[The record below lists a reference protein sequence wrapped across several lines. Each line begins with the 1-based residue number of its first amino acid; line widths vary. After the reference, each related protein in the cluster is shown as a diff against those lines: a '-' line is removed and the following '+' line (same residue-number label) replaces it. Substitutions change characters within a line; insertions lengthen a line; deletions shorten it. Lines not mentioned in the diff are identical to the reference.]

1 VKPRPLDLVVVDD
14 EPTQRTMLSGYL
26 AEAGH
31 PVREASSGEEALR
44 LLAARPADLV
54 LTDLQLPGIDGVEM
68 LRRARAAGSQADFLV
83 MTAFGTI
90 GNAVEAMRA
99 GAYDYL
105 TKPLRLDDLDQALS
119 RIAERRALV
128 DENRT
133 LRRRLHEEED
143 EFAGLGAAMSDVR
156 DLIDRVAPFE
166 STVLIRGESGSGKE
180 LVADRLHRKSRRAQG
195 PLLKINC
202 AALAETLLEA
212 ELFGHEKGAF
222 TGAETARRGLFEA
235 AGGGTL
241 LLDEIGDIGA
251 ALQVRLLRVL
261 QEREVLR
268 VGARKAIPV
277 DVRILAAT
285 HRDLEARAAE
295 GKFREDLLYRLRVI
309 EISVPPLRERPE
321 DIPVLADRLLRRLAA
336 RNRLPPRP
344 LGPRALAALAAYHF
358 PGNVRELENLLERA
372 LILSK
377 GQEIDRIDLPRAAE
391 AADAGSARTLDEAVE
406 ALERAWIQ
414 RAMRECGGVRARAAR
429 QIGLPERVL
438 RYKLRKY
445 GLDDKNAGLST

>member
-1 VKPRPLDLVVVDD
+1 MKRRPLDLLVVDD
-14 EPTQRTMLSGYL
+14 EPTQRRMLAEYL

-31 PVREASSGEEALR
+31 PVREVPSGEEALR

-68 LRRARAAGSQADFLV
+68 LRRARAAGSEADFLV

-90 GNAVEAMRA
+90 ENAVEAMRA

-105 TKPLRLDDLDQALS
+105 TKPLRLDDLDQAML
-119 RIAERRALV
+119 RIAEKRALV

-143 EFAGLGAAMSDVR
+143 DFAGLGEAMRAVCDMV
-156 DLIDRVAPFE
+156 DRVAPFE

-180 LVADRLHRKSRRAQG
+180 LVADRLHRKSRRAEG
-195 PLLKINC
+195 PFLKINC

-222 TGAETARRGLFEA
+222 TGAETSRRGLFEA

-241 LLDEIGDIGA
+241 LLDEIGDISPG
-251 ALQVRLLRVL
+251 LQVRLLRVL

-336 RNRLPPRP
+336 RNGLPPRP
-344 LGPRALAALAAYHF
+344 LSHPALAVLTAYPF

-377 GQEIDRIDLPRAAE
+377 GQQIDRIDLPKG
-391 AADAGSARTLDEAVE
+391 ADSQAQGGARTLDEAVE

-414 RAMRECGGVRARAAR
+414 RAMVECGGVRARAAR

-445 GLDDKNAGLST
+445 GLDDKNVGP